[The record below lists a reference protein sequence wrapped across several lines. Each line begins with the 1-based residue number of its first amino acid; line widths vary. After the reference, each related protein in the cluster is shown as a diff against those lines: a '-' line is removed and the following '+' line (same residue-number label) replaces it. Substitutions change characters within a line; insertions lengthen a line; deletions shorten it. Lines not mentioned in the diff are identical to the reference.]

1 MRLSQE
7 VEISETTQRN
17 WEGQN
22 RLGGLRTRGFL
33 KSTDL
38 LSPTGSLPFSVWFN
52 AAVCQARTVHN
63 WFSTCVPCHRERKG
77 LYSLPLRVSRCRPNL
92 ESLPFTLLYP
102 TLICTSRNWIREM
115 CASCVAPQTEAP
127 SHQDNCTDRQLSCRL
142 PSAEGC
148 VAVCFPLGSDA
159 KVRDK
164 N

>member
-22 RLGGLRTRGFL
+22 RLGGQDQSSGILSLLVQMGCPLLRLRTRGFL

-102 TLICTSRNWIREM
+102 TLICTSRNWIREI
-115 CASCVAPQTEAP
+115 CG
-127 SHQDNCTDRQLSCRL
+127 SHDQLCCS
-142 PSAEGC
+142 P
-148 VAVCFPLGSDA
+148 D
-159 KVRDK
+159 
-164 N
+164 